1 MLCLVR
7 LISYVQKIL
16 TGSNWAGKNPT
27 TSIIMLC
34 LLFISLKAGFAF
46 EIKGLGNVAPLVN
59 EKCPDL
65 DKAELC
71 ENACTK
77 ELVDCSVACGGG
89 SQCQSNCNKEM
100 IDCIDCKYILS
111 YFSSSTPI

>member
-1 MLCLVR
+1 ML
-7 LISYVQKIL
+7 KIFL
-16 TGSNWAGKNPT
+16 QGQTGPPETLQTIK
-27 TSIIMLC
+27 MLC

-46 EIKGLGNVAPLVN
+46 EVKDLSVAPLVN

-77 ELVDCSVACGGG
+77 GLVDCSVACGGG
-89 SQCQSNCNKEM
+89 AQCQSNCNKEM
-100 IDCIDCKYILS
+100 IDCIDCK
-111 YFSSSTPI
+111 